1 MWDVA
6 ALNPSQ
12 DFSES
17 GMWTYRELPVTI
29 FEPEGMI
36 FPGIME
42 VIVMYKGKKN
52 DNAEKGKNHETEQ
65 NMHFSICYISYHA
78 VDLKSSKWCIVWTP
92 SSSCEPV

>member
-42 VIVMYKGKKN
+42 VIVMYKGEKKKTMQK
-52 DNAEKGKNHETEQ
+52 KGRTMKLNK
-65 NMHFSICYISYHA
+65 ICISLFVISA
-78 VDLKSSKWCIVWTP
+78 TTLWIWSLP
-92 SSSCEPV
+92 SGA